1 MRSVEKVDS
10 LDALLAKHHV
20 DLSARE
26 MLRELD
32 AALTAVPAAASE
44 TLSAG
49 EIAFLRAHAGEGV
62 GDVLDQWSPV
72 AEIRARAVEI
82 ARHTVTALA
91 DSLDVKEA
99 AALLG
104 IDRSVV
110 SRRLTARTLWAF
122 DLHGHRRIPRWQ
134 FVGDD
139 VLPGLSAVVA
149 AIPSTAS
156 PVSIAALMH
165 TPQPDL
171 GDRTPLEHLAAAE
184 DPAPVA
190 ALLES
195 LATW

>member
-1 MRSVEKVDS
+1 MGSLEKVDS

-20 DLSARE
+20 DLTAGE

-32 AALTAVPAAASE
+32 AALTAVPAASD

-49 EIAFLRAHAGEGV
+49 EIEFLRTHAGEGV
-62 GDVLDQWSPV
+62 GEVLDQWSSV

-82 ARHTVTALA
+82 ARQTVTVLA

-156 PVSIAALMH
+156 PVSVAALMH
-165 TPQPDL
+165 TSQPDL
-171 GDRTPLEHLAAAE
+171 GDRTPLEHLAAAA
-184 DPAPVA
+184 DPAPVV
-190 ALLES
+190 ALVES
-195 LATW
+195 LDTW